1 MQQYTI
7 ELDETVCKW
16 LEHIA
21 EMTGETVER
30 IISNGIFNQVA
41 ALDDNVSKSFTYNEN

>member
-1 MQQYTI
+1 VKVFEV

-21 EMTGETVER
+21 EMTEQTIEEV
-30 IISNGIFNQVA
+30 ISNGICQQVVILEEA
-41 ALDDNVSKSFTYNEN
+41 AMKAFTYQD